1 MSPSHR
7 HILSFCLSVSLS
19 LYLCIAHTNAP
30 ISHSYPG
37 LHFTFVQFS
46 ETFWSFSFFFSSNL
60 TLYMLLPSFLSKTH
74 PYHHTHSHTHALYS
88 LGDSHSPSISHTPT
102 HSVINTLHLFHT
114 HTHAHTHFS
123 PALIPT
129 TSLFLTYTLPY
140 CITHAHYTHL
150 VTNTLTLCLFYTRTR
165 THPTFTQPTCCP
177 NLMCS

>member
-1 MSPSHR
+1 MSPSHT
-7 HILSFCLSVSLS
+7 HILSFGLSVSLS

-74 PYHHTHSHTHALYS
+74 PSHHSHTC
-88 LGDSHSPSISHTPT
+88 IHTHYT
-102 HSVINTLHLFHT
+102 HSVTHTLTQFHT
-114 HTHAHTHFS
+114 HPHTRWLTLSVYFTRTHTSLLHWYPQLLS
-123 PALIPT
+123 L
-129 TSLFLTYTLPY
+129 SLFLTYSLPY

-150 VTNTLTLCLFYTRTR
+150 VTNTLTLCLFYTCIHTHTR
-165 THPTFTQPTCCP
+165 PSLSRRVVQI
-177 NLMCS
+177 